1 MARAKANVRV
11 TVNVGPLRRL
21 KALLSFSKGDTHPR
35 ALKMYKRFGVIY
47 RSFAQRRF
55 AAASRGSGAWK
66 PLKNFYRGAR
76 DRKAAEA
83 RIRKNPKTKPR
94 GSAILRDTNT
104 LYNALNIDGTGPGA
118 IEELAAGGIIL
129 GYGGI
134 AMHPNAN
141 GGDITIA
148 EIAAIHQ
155 FGVPSKNIPAR
166 PIIVDPDTNTLR
178 LIEREATAAQQDII
192 NEVSTLQ

>member
-1 MARAKANVRV
+1 
-11 TVNVGPLRRL
+11 
-21 KALLSFSKGDTHPR
+21 
-35 ALKMYKRFGVIY
+35 MYKRFGVIY

-55 AAASRGSGAWK
+55 AAASRGNGVWK

-76 DRKAAEA
+76 DRKAAETKK
-83 RIRKNPKTKPR
+83 RNNPKIKLR

-104 LYNALNIDGTGPGA
+104 LYNALNIDGAGPGA
-118 IEELAAGGIIL
+118 IEELAAGGVIL

-134 AMHPNAN
+134 AMHPSSN
-141 GGDITIA
+141 GGDITVADIA
-148 EIAAIHQ
+148 TIHQ

-166 PIIVDPDTNTLR
+166 PIIVDPDSKTLR